1 MMQPPLTSGITFTQP
16 AQWVWHVSL
25 DGKRVGT
32 VNGDSV
38 LGFVAKDMD
47 HHSIGQRYVTAEAAM
62 QAWVPVR
69 DCTLDGPT
77 VPTVEASRS
86 RAEKFRGFLNRRA
99 K

>member
-1 MMQPPLTSGITFTQP
+1 VGL
-16 AQWVWHVSL
+16 HVSL
-25 DGKRVGT
+25 NGKRVGT

-62 QAWVPVR
+62 QAWVPVM
-69 DCTLDGPT
+69 DCTWMAHRPYGRGQQEPRRE
-77 VPTVEASRS
+77 VQ
-86 RAEKFRGFLNRRA
+86 GFLNRRA